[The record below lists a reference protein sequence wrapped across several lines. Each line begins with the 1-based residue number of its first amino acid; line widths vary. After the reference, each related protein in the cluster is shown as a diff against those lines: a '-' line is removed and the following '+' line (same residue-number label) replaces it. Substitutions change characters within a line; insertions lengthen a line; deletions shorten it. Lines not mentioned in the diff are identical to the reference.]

1 MYYIF
6 VLFSVDSPD
15 FIGLGGRGWGLIKL
29 CSIEPPVFC
38 VSPPQILGRRDRL
51 FWRAHNLPGPL
62 AVHAWSVTD
71 SSPGRQGMFVFDLP
85 ILTCCV
91 SLCAGSPPSL
101 WILDLWLL
109 QLELELLMEE
119 LLEEERQGGGG
130 RVFSG
135 TYFSQKR

>member
-1 MYYIF
+1 
-6 VLFSVDSPD
+6 
-15 FIGLGGRGWGLIKL
+15 
-29 CSIEPPVFC
+29 
-38 VSPPQILGRRDRL
+38 
-51 FWRAHNLPGPL
+51 
-62 AVHAWSVTD
+62 
-71 SSPGRQGMFVFDLP
+71 MFVFDLP

-91 SLCAGSPPSL
+91 SLWAGSLDCGTDTAL

-109 QLELELLMEE
+109 QLELEHLMEE